1 MPDGYAA
8 TRAARNDG
16 IRQEVAAGVSRRKRA

>member
-1 MPDGYAA
+1 MPHGYAA

-16 IRQEVAAGVSRRKRA
+16 IREELAAAVSRRKRA